1 MRPEE
6 CKDLDCVRD
15 VLKTDLGIDEEI
27 VLGDAGGRIAK
38 FEGSKIVI
46 DVARL
51 DSFQAEIGG
60 ESGLM
65 SAYITG
71 AVLYAKFGRDEAITR
86 ARKAWGDSLVI
97 KVLETLT

>member
-6 CKDLDCVRD
+6 CKGLDCVRN
-15 VLKTDLGIDEEI
+15 VLRSDMGISEEI

-38 FEGSKIVI
+38 IEGDKIVI

-51 DSFQAEIGG
+51 DSFQAETGG

-65 SAYITG
+65 SAYIAG
-71 AVLYAKFGRDEAITR
+71 AVLYAKFGREEAIDR
-86 ARKAWGDSLVI
+86 AKRAWGDTLVV
-97 KVLETLT
+97 KVLGTLT